1 MLSEI
6 SLRYQNMSI
15 LDYSLQLAEEM
26 WLLWAWETYAKKTE
40 AMILFGTLTDTTL
53 VSMCISEL
61 KLWPSK
67 RERRGRGWHG
77 YIASLTQWT
86 WIWANSGR
94 LWRTEEPGML
104 QFTGSQRV
112 GHDLETEQQQP
123 SQFANWRNRADCLW
137 ELFLVQHC
145 NFEIQQK
152 HRMGIHTAIS
162 LWKAALWP
170 LYAKLL
176 QLCLTLSDSMDCSP
190 EEPRLF
196 CPQDSPD
203 KNTGVGCCALCH
215 GDPPQRGIE
224 PLSYVSGTGSRV
236 FYH

>member
-6 SLRYQNMSI
+6 SPRYQNMSI

-26 WLLWAWETYAKKTE
+26 WLLWAWETYAKKTGNDSIWYPHWYHPCVHVHIRIE
-40 AMILFGTLTDTTL
+40 IMAIKKRKERQRMTWLHSITD
-53 VSMCISEL
+53 SM
-61 KLWPSK
+61 
-67 RERRGRGWHG
+67 
-77 YIASLTQWT
+77 T

-104 QFTGSQRV
+104 QFMGSQRV

-123 SQFANWRNRADCLW
+123 CQFANWRNRADYLW

-170 LYAKLL
+170 
-176 QLCLTLSDSMDCSP
+176 CVC
-190 EEPRLF
+190 
-196 CPQDSPD
+196 
-203 KNTGVGCCALCH
+203 
-215 GDPPQRGIE
+215 
-224 PLSYVSGTGSRV
+224 
-236 FYH
+236 